1 VGVCQL
7 SRWLRAFEQA
17 SRPRDGDAKS
27 PNRSNSANSSFDR
40 GAGSGP
46 IGANGPIVTVGT
58 GAVGA
63 AGAAHLNVAV
73 VECLHANLPTEW
85 IDGLAKLGEMSCPFS
100 VQPNRWRRLNVD
112 AARFVV
118 AWGASA
124 AALGWETLDLF
135 GCHPLAPDQR
145 YDYMGIVW
153 LLTGASVAAV
163 SADSMA
169 MRTKSGAKQTVY
181 RPRLPLGD
189 GRVPIWS
196 LNTRA
201 DPIRIPASGSVEA
214 LVSQ

>member
-1 VGVCQL
+1 M

-46 IGANGPIVTVGT
+46 IGANGPIVNVGT

-63 AGAAHLNVAV
+63 AGAAHLNVV
-73 VECLHANLPTEW
+73 VECLNANLPIEW
-85 IDGLAKLGEMSCPFS
+85 LDGLDKLRAISRPVS
-100 VQPNRWRRLNVD
+100 VQPDRWQQLTVD
-112 AARFVV
+112 AARF
-118 AWGASA
+118 AGDWGASA
-124 AALGWETLDLF
+124 AALGWKTLDLF

-145 YDYMGIVW
+145 YDYMCVVW
-153 LLTGASVAAV
+153 LLTGASIVAV
-163 SADSMA
+163 SADAIA
-169 MRTKSGAKQTVY
+169 MRTKSGATQTFY
-181 RPRLPLGD
+181 RSQLPVGN

-201 DPIRIPASGSVEA
+201 DASRTLASCCVEE